1 MTGIELAPEAP
12 TPPTPGMPR
21 RRLRLPA
28 SRQGM
33 TWLVVLLAVGTLLA
47 VQFGRQVYLNW
58 ESGQQAA
65 ALEAQIA
72 DVEAA
77 NDRLEQELAYL
88 RSDAYL
94 SAEARRL
101 TNLGLPGEQVLI
113 IPPGAEEPL
122 PEELANV
129 EPAKPLLQ
137 QWLELFFGS

>member
-1 MTGIELAPEAP
+1 MTGMELAPEAA
-12 TPPTPGMPR
+12 PPSPGVPR

-33 TWLVVLLAVGTLLA
+33 TWLVVLFAVGILLA

-58 ESGQQAA
+58 ESGQRAA
-65 ALEAQIA
+65 ALEEKIA